1 MPTDKAADKAAKT
14 ICVVLTR
21 NPKTLERFPPQT
33 RVTIGMSDLDLPDL
47 DTQHAGFDLD
57 VATARQLVQVCPQYK
72 FKTDTSEE

>member
-1 MPTDKAADKAAKT
+1 MPTDKAASNAAK
-14 ICVVLTR
+14 IVCVVLTR

-33 RVTIGMSDLDLPDL
+33 RVTIGMADLDLPAIDK
-47 DTQHAGFDLD
+47 QRAGFELD